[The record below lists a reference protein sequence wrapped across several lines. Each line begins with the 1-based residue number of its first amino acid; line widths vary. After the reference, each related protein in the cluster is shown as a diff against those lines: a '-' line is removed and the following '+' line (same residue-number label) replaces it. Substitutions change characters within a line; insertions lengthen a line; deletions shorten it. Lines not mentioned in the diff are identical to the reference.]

1 MRINS
6 LTQLGGLNSLEN
18 FARSWQRAATFLD
31 QPAQRPTILIDDDD
45 EEEGS
50 IGSRQRDISPI
61 QQRSILRQQLER
73 EASSSEAAITGEH
86 GERDQLEPIPAD
98 STPRRSDGLDHTPL
112 LASSYAS
119 SFGGV
124 YGSLSSHANDSALR
138 HAGRLFD
145 EQQAGAQGD
154 LDKEREPLLVKRVQ
168 QEDGSV
174 VHQIVGQSTLYQTIF
189 NSVNVLIGIGTL
201 SLPLGFR
208 YSGWLIGMALLFS
221 AALATNYTAK
231 LLAKCLDRYP
241 AVSSFSELASAA
253 FGPKARLLVEIL
265 IDLELTAACVALIVL
280 FADSLNDLIP
290 GWEIVEWKVLCGI
303 VVLPL
308 NFLPLRYLGLTSIL
322 GIFCSSGRQ
331 SLFLFVLMGS

>member
-31 QPAQRPTILIDDDD
+31 QPAQRPTILVDD
-45 EEEGS
+45 EDQEGG

-73 EASSSEAAITGEH
+73 EGTSSEAVIAEGH
-86 GERDQLEPIPAD
+86 DERDRLEPIPTD
-98 STPRRSDGLDHTPL
+98 SAPRRSDALDHTPL

-154 LDKEREPLLVKRVQ
+154 LDKEREPILVKRVQ
-168 QEDGSV
+168 QEDGTV
-174 VHQIVGQSTLYQTIF
+174 VHQIVGQSTLYQTVF

-253 FGPKARLLVEIL
+253 FGPNARLLVEVL
-265 IDLELTAACVALIVL
+265 IDLELTAACVALIIL

-290 GWEIVEWKVLCGI
+290 GWEIVEWKVLCGV

-308 NFLPLRYLGLTSIL
+308 NFLPLRYLGITSVL
-322 GIFCSSGRQ
+322 GIFCSSGSKSFNLRP
-331 SLFLFVLMGS
+331 